1 MTQRKQLP
9 VQVNVVKVSTIA
21 KSIQQF
27 AGGKADGESQPMFC
41 CKMYGMKC
49 NAKKKKK
56 ASKLY
61 CILQYKNPISLFL
74 LHLAFLHHTVL
85 SMKTLPSCQ
94 KKIPIIRK
102 TAV

>member
-1 MTQRKQLP
+1 
-9 VQVNVVKVSTIA
+9 VQVNVVKVSTTA

-27 AGGKADGESQPMFC
+27 MGGTVDGESQLMFC

-49 NAKKKKK
+49 NAKKKK

-61 CILQYKNPISLFL
+61 CILQYKNPISYFL

>member
-1 MTQRKQLP
+1 MTQRKRAASASKCGQGQHNC
-9 VQVNVVKVSTIA
+9 QVHTAVHGGDSGWGVSANILLQNVWH
-21 KSIQQF
+21 
-27 AGGKADGESQPMFC
+27 EMEC
-41 CKMYGMKC
+41 
-49 NAKKKKK
+49 KKKK

-61 CILQYKNPISLFL
+61 CILQYKNPISYFL